1 MNRLLFLRNPVWGIG
16 VVAAFVL
23 SLSAC
28 GDDSGNSS
36 YNANDF
42 SLQVE
47 SMDELPNCSKNRLGD
62 IAEVLGEKKAYV
74 CDNGR
79 WEFDHDILDSVE
91 TEDDLPVCLNKNEG
105 DSVWVVEE
113 SAVFAC
119 IDRKWEKLEKEEPE
133 SSSATKKTASS
144 SSKKQEIFS
153 SSVKKETSSSSKPLS
168 SSSISQKS
176 SSSVISSSSSVSSPM
191 SSWTGGGA
199 IGSITD
205 SRDGL
210 TYKTVTIGTQTWM
223 AQNLNFETANS
234 YCYNDS
240 TKYCEKY
247 GRLYM
252 WGAAMDSVGTWSTN
266 GKGCGFNKKCSP
278 TYPVRGICP
287 DGWHLPTETEWST
300 LFSAVGGQSVAGTK
314 LKSTSGWY
322 SDGNGTDSFLFSALP
337 AGCRGRG
344 RNGIYS
350 NEGNFAF
357 FWRSSE
363 YNSVEAYRMLLFY
376 INDDAKQD
384 YNYKDYAFSVR
395 CLKDEAAEQKSSSS
409 VTPQSSS
416 SETRVSSSSAK
427 SSSSSAKS
435 SSSSSAKSSSSSV
448 KQSSSSSATSSSSS
462 VKSSSNSS
470 ATSSSSSAKSS
481 SSISAKSS
489 SSSVKLS
496 SSSSAK
502 SSSSSAKSSSS
513 SVAKSSSSSVKSS
526 SSSVVPKS
534 SSSAKSS
541 SSSVVES
548 GSSSSSV
555 VNSVSIGSFTDSRD
569 GQTYKTVKIGWQT
582 WMAQN
587 LNYKTANSYCYNDKD
602 SNCSK
607 YGRLYTWAA
616 AMDSAG
622 KWSLDGSGCGYG
634 LDKRCAP
641 RYPVQGVCPV
651 GWHLPSVSEW
661 NTLLTGYPVGGEVTA
676 GKVLKSTSGWIS
688 SGNGTDAYSFSALP
702 AGIRFPTVVRGVYD
716 LEGNYAYFWSST
728 EFGDSHAYY
737 MYLFYSS
744 DGAELLDTDVFKND
758 AISVRCLKN

>member
-1 MNRLLFLRNPVWGIG
+1 MNRLFSLRNPVGVIG
-16 VVAAFVL
+16 AVAAFVF

-47 SMDELPNCSKNRLGD
+47 SMGELPNCSKNRSGD
-62 IAEVLGEKKAYV
+62 IAEVLGERKAYV

-91 TEDDLPVCLNKNEG
+91 TEDDLPVCLSKNEG
-105 DSVWVVEE
+105 NSVWVVDE

-119 IDRKWEKLEKEEPE
+119 IDRKWEKHEKEEPE

-144 SSKKQEIFS
+144 SSEKQEISS

-176 SSSVISSSSSVSSPM
+176 SSSVISSSSSVSSPE
-191 SSWTGGGA
+191 SSWSGGGAGA

-205 SRDGL
+205 SRDGQS
-210 TYKTVTIGTQTWM
+210 YKTVSIGSQTWM

-234 YCYNDS
+234 YCFNDS

-252 WGAAMDSVGTWSTN
+252 WGAATTA
-266 GKGCGFNKKCSP
+266 CP
-278 TYPVRGICP
+278 T
-287 DGWHLPTETEWST
+287 DWHLPTKEEFET
-300 LFSAVGGQSVAGTK
+300 LFTAVGGQSTASK
-314 LKSTSGWY
+314 ILKSTSGWNN
-322 SDGNGTDSFLFSALP
+322 SGNGTDAYLFSALP
-337 AGCRGRG
+337 AGY
-344 RNGIYS
+344 RNGGGEYISEGSQAYFWSSTES
-350 NEGNFAF
+350 NSNFVF
-357 FWRSSE
+357 NIFLH
-363 YNSVEAYRMLLFY
+363 YNSGKAEEYVNL
-376 INDDAKQD
+376 
-384 YNYKDYAFSVR
+384 KDVGFSVR
-395 CLKDEAAEQKSSSS
+395 CVKGESAEKM
-409 VTPQSSS
+409 
-416 SETRVSSSSAK
+416 
-427 SSSSSAKS
+427 SSSSSGITPK
-435 SSSSSAKSSSSSV
+435 
-448 KQSSSSSATSSSSS
+448 SSSS
-462 VKSSSNSS
+462 VKSSSSIALSS
-470 ATSSSSSAKSS
+470 GV
-481 SSISAKSS
+481 AKSS
-489 SSSVKLS
+489 SSSVAPK

-513 SVAKSSSSSVKSS
+513 SVAKSSSSSVKLS
-526 SSSVVPKS
+526 S

-661 NTLLTGYPVGGEVTA
+661 NTLLTGYPVGGESTA
-676 GKVLKSTSGWIS
+676 GKVLKSTSGWKS

>member
-1 MNRLLFLRNPVWGIG
+1 M
-16 VVAAFVL
+16 
-23 SLSAC
+23 
-28 GDDSGNSS
+28 
-36 YNANDF
+36 
-42 SLQVE
+42 
-47 SMDELPNCSKNRLGD
+47 
-62 IAEVLGEKKAYV
+62 
-74 CDNGR
+74 
-79 WEFDHDILDSVE
+79 
-91 TEDDLPVCLNKNEG
+91 
-105 DSVWVVEE
+105 
-113 SAVFAC
+113 
-119 IDRKWEKLEKEEPE
+119 
-133 SSSATKKTASS
+133 
-144 SSKKQEIFS
+144 
-153 SSVKKETSSSSKPLS
+153 
-168 SSSISQKS
+168 
-176 SSSVISSSSSVSSPM
+176 
-191 SSWTGGGA
+191 
-199 IGSITD
+199 
-205 SRDGL
+205 
-210 TYKTVTIGTQTWM
+210 
-223 AQNLNFETANS
+223 
-234 YCYNDS
+234 
-240 TKYCEKY
+240 
-247 GRLYM
+247 
-252 WGAAMDSVGTWSTN
+252 
-266 GKGCGFNKKCSP
+266 
-278 TYPVRGICP
+278 
-287 DGWHLPTETEWST
+287 
-300 LFSAVGGQSVAGTK
+300 
-314 LKSTSGWY
+314 LKSTSGW
-322 SDGNGTDSFLFSALP
+322 SSSGDSVSGTDAFSFSALP
-337 AGCRGRG
+337 AGY
-344 RNGIYS
+344 RNGAGDFTS
-350 NEGNFAF
+350 EGEFAY
-357 FWRSSE
+357 FWSSTE
-363 YNSVEAYRMLLFY
+363 NNYGNVYLVYLYYNSGKANMNLDLKS
-376 INDDAKQD
+376 DG
-384 YNYKDYAFSVR
+384 FSVR
-395 CLKDEAAEQKSSSS
+395 CVKGESAEQKSSSS

-416 SETRVSSSSAK
+416 SVTKVSSSSAK
-427 SSSSSAKS
+427 SSSSIAS
-435 SSSSSAKSSSSSV
+435 SSSETRVSSSY
-448 KQSSSSSATSSSSS
+448 ATSSSSS
-462 VKSSSNSS
+462 VKSSSSS
-470 ATSSSSSAKSS
+470 
-481 SSISAKSS
+481 SAKSS

-513 SVAKSSSSSVKSS
+513 SVAKSSSSSVKLS
-526 SSSVVPKS
+526 S

-676 GKVLKSTSGWIS
+676 GKVLKSTSGWKS

-702 AGIRFPTVVRGVYD
+702 AGIRFPSAVSAVYYN
-716 LEGNYAYFWSST
+716 EGNYAYFWSST

>member
-1 MNRLLFLRNPVWGIG
+1 MLLLENFPIKANIVSIALKGFFMNRLLSLQNPVVMIG
-16 VVAAFVL
+16 AAALFVF

-42 SLQVE
+42 SLQVK
-47 SMDELPNCSKNRLGD
+47 SVDELPNCSKNRLGD
-62 IAEVLGEKKAYV
+62 IAEVLGEKKAYI

-91 TEDDLPVCLNKNEG
+91 TEDDLPVCFNKNEG
-105 DSVWVVEE
+105 DSVWVVDE

-119 IDRKWEKLEKEEPE
+119 IDRKWEKREKEEPE
-133 SSSATKKTASS
+133 SSSATTKTASS
-144 SSKKQEIFS
+144 SSKKQEISS
-153 SSVKKETSSSSKPLS
+153 SSVKKETS

-176 SSSVISSSSSVSSPM
+176 SSSVISSSSSVSSPV
-191 SSWTGGGA
+191 SSWSGGGAGA

-205 SRDGL
+205 SRDGQS
-210 TYKTVTIGTQTWM
+210 YKTVTIGTQTWM
-223 AQNLNFETANS
+223 AQNLNYETANS
-234 YCYNDS
+234 YCYGDTSSN
-240 TKYCEKY
+240 CNKY
-247 GRLYM
+247 GRLYT
-252 WGAAMDSVGTWSTN
+252 WGAAASA
-266 GKGCGFNKKCSP
+266 
-278 TYPVRGICP
+278 CP
-287 DGWHLPTETEWST
+287 SGWHLPTKEEFET
-300 LFSAVGGQSVAGTK
+300 LFTVVGGQSTAGK
-314 LKSTSGWY
+314 MLKSTSGW
-322 SDGNGTDSFLFSALP
+322 SSSGDSVSGTDAFSFSALP
-337 AGCRGRG
+337 AGY
-344 RNGIYS
+344 RNGAGDFTS
-350 NEGNFAF
+350 EGEFAY
-357 FWRSSE
+357 FWSSTE
-363 YNSVEAYRMLLFY
+363 NNYGNVFLVYLYYNSGKANMNLDLKS
-376 INDDAKQD
+376 DG
-384 YNYKDYAFSVR
+384 FSVR
-395 CLKDEAAEQKSSSS
+395 CVKGESAEQKSSSS
-409 VTPQSSS
+409 VSQQSSS
-416 SETRVSSSSAK
+416 SVTKV
-427 SSSSSAKS
+427 
-435 SSSSSAKSSSSSV
+435 
-448 KQSSSSSATSSSSS
+448 SSSSATSSSSS
-462 VKSSSNSS
+462 VKSSSSIS
-470 ATSSSSSAKSS
+470 AKSSSSSAKSS
-481 SSISAKSS
+481 SSVAKSS

-513 SVAKSSSSSVKSS
+513 SSAKSSSSSAKTS
-526 SSSVVPKS
+526 SSSVV
-534 SSSAKSS
+534 KSS

-661 NTLLTGYPVGGEVTA
+661 NTLLTGYPVGGESTA
-676 GKVLKSTSGWIS
+676 GKVLKSTSGWKS

-702 AGIRFPTVVRGVYD
+702 AGIRFPSAVSAVYYN
-716 LEGNYAYFWSST
+716 EGNYAYFWSST

>member
-1 MNRLLFLRNPVWGIG
+1 MNRLFSLRNPVGVIG
-16 VVAAFVL
+16 AVAAFVF

-47 SMDELPNCSKNRLGD
+47 SMGELPNCSKNRSGD
-62 IAEVLGEKKAYV
+62 IAEVLGERKAYV

-91 TEDDLPVCLNKNEG
+91 TEDDLPACLSKNEG
-105 DSVWVVEE
+105 NSVWVVDE

-119 IDRKWEKLEKEEPE
+119 IDRKWEKREREEPE

-144 SSKKQEIFS
+144 SSKKQEISS

-176 SSSVISSSSSVSSPM
+176 SSSVISSTSSVSSPV
-191 SSWTGGGA
+191 SSWSGGGAGA

-205 SRDGL
+205 SRDGQ
-210 TYKTVTIGTQTWM
+210 TYKTVTVGTQTWM
-223 AQNLNFETANS
+223 AQNLTYKTANS
-234 YCYNDS
+234 YCYGDTSSN
-240 TKYCEKY
+240 CNKY
-247 GRLYM
+247 GRLYT
-252 WGAAMDSVGTWSTN
+252 WDAAASA
-266 GKGCGFNKKCSP
+266 
-278 TYPVRGICP
+278 CP
-287 DGWHLPTETEWST
+287 SGWHLPTKEEFET
-300 LFSAVGGQSVAGTK
+300 LFTVVGGQSTAGK
-314 LKSTSGWY
+314 MLKSTSGW
-322 SDGNGTDSFLFSALP
+322 SSSGDSVSGTDAFSFSALP
-337 AGCRGRG
+337 AGY
-344 RNGIYS
+344 RNGAGDFTS
-350 NEGNFAF
+350 EGEFAY
-357 FWRSSE
+357 FWSSTE
-363 YNSVEAYRMLLFY
+363 NNYGNVYLVYLYYNSGKANMNLDLKS
-376 INDDAKQD
+376 DG
-384 YNYKDYAFSVR
+384 FSVR
-395 CLKDEAAEQKSSSS
+395 CVKGESAEQKSSSS
-409 VTPQSSS
+409 VSQQSSSSVTKVSSSSAKSSSSIASNS
-416 SETRVSSSSAK
+416 SETRVSSSSSAKSSSSISATSSSSSVKLSSSSSAK

-435 SSSSSAKSSSSSV
+435 SSSVAK
-448 KQSSSSSATSSSSS
+448 
-462 VKSSSNSS
+462 
-470 ATSSSSSAKSS
+470 SSSSSAKS
-481 SSISAKSS
+481 
-489 SSSVKLS
+489 S

-526 SSSVVPKS
+526 S

>member
-1 MNRLLFLRNPVWGIG
+1 MNRLFSLRNPVGVIG
-16 VVAAFVL
+16 AVAAFVF

-28 GDDSGNSS
+28 GDDSSNSS

-47 SMDELPNCSKNRLGD
+47 SMGELPNCSKNRSGD
-62 IAEVLGEKKAYV
+62 IAEVLGERKAYV

-91 TEDDLPVCLNKNEG
+91 TEDDLPVCLSKNEG
-105 DSVWVVEE
+105 NSVWVVDE

-119 IDRKWEKLEKEEPE
+119 IDRKWEKREKEEPE

-144 SSKKQEIFS
+144 SSEKQEISS

-168 SSSISQKS
+168 SSSISQKF
-176 SSSVISSSSSVSSPM
+176 SSSVISSSSSVSSPV
-191 SSWTGGGA
+191 SSWSGGGTGT

-205 SRDGL
+205 SRDGQ
-210 TYKTVTIGTQTWM
+210 TYKTVTIGSQTWM

-252 WGAAMDSVGTWSTN
+252 WGAATIA
-266 GKGCGFNKKCSP
+266 CP
-278 TYPVRGICP
+278 T
-287 DGWHLPTETEWST
+287 GWHLPTEAEFKT
-300 LFSAVGGQSVAGTK
+300 LFTAVGGQSTASK
-314 LKSTSGWY
+314 ILKSTSGWNN
-322 SDGNGTDSFLFSALP
+322 SGNGTDAYLFSALP
-337 AGCRGRG
+337 AGY
-344 RNGIYS
+344 RNGGGEYISEGSQAYFWSSTES
-350 NEGNFAF
+350 NSNFVF
-357 FWRSSE
+357 NIFLH
-363 YNSVEAYRMLLFY
+363 YNSGKAEEYVNLR
-376 INDDAKQD
+376 DVG
-384 YNYKDYAFSVR
+384 FSVR
-395 CLKDEAAEQKSSSS
+395 CVKGESAEKM
-409 VTPQSSS
+409 
-416 SETRVSSSSAK
+416 
-427 SSSSSAKS
+427 SSSSSGITPK
-435 SSSSSAKSSSSSV
+435 
-448 KQSSSSSATSSSSS
+448 SSSS
-462 VKSSSNSS
+462 VKSSSSIALSS
-470 ATSSSSSAKSS
+470 GV
-481 SSISAKSS
+481 AKSS
-489 SSSVKLS
+489 SSSVAPKS
-496 SSSSAK
+496 SSSVK

-513 SVAKSSSSSVKSS
+513 SVAKSSSSSVKLS
-526 SSSVVPKS
+526 S

-661 NTLLTGYPVGGEVTA
+661 NTLLTGYPVGGESTA
-676 GKVLKSTSGWIS
+676 GKVLKSTSGWKS

>member
-1 MNRLLFLRNPVWGIG
+1 MNRLFSLRNPVGVIG
-16 VVAAFVL
+16 AVAAFVF

-47 SMDELPNCSKNRLGD
+47 SMGELPNCSKNRSGD
-62 IAEVLGEKKAYV
+62 IAEVLGERKAYV

-91 TEDDLPVCLNKNEG
+91 TEDDLPVCLSKNEG
-105 DSVWVVEE
+105 NSVWVVDE

-119 IDRKWEKLEKEEPE
+119 IDRKWEKREKEELE

-144 SSKKQEIFS
+144 SSEKQAISS

-168 SSSISQKS
+168 SSSISQKF
-176 SSSVISSSSSVSSPM
+176 SSSVISSSSSVSSPV
-191 SSWTGGGA
+191 SSWSGGGAGA

-205 SRDGL
+205 SRDGQ
-210 TYKTVTIGTQTWM
+210 TYKTVTIGSQTWM

-234 YCYNDS
+234 YCFNDS

-252 WGAAMDSVGTWSTN
+252 WGAATTA
-266 GKGCGFNKKCSP
+266 CP
-278 TYPVRGICP
+278 T
-287 DGWHLPTETEWST
+287 GWHLPTKEEFET
-300 LFSAVGGQSVAGTK
+300 LFTAVGGQSTASK
-314 LKSTSGWY
+314 ILKSTSGWNN
-322 SDGNGTDSFLFSALP
+322 SGNGTDAYLFSALP
-337 AGCRGRG
+337 AGY
-344 RNGIYS
+344 RNGGGEYISEGSQAYFWSSTES
-350 NEGNFAF
+350 NSNFVF
-357 FWRSSE
+357 NIFLH
-363 YNSVEAYRMLLFY
+363 YNSGKAEEYVNL
-376 INDDAKQD
+376 
-384 YNYKDYAFSVR
+384 KDVGFSVR
-395 CLKDEAAEQKSSSS
+395 CVKGESAEKMSSSSSGITPKSSSS
-409 VTPQSSS
+409 VK
-416 SETRVSSSSAK
+416 SSSSAK
-427 SSSSSAKS
+427 SSSSV
-435 SSSSSAKSSSSSV
+435 AKSSSSSV
-448 KQSSSSSATSSSSS
+448 TPKSSNS
-462 VKSSSNSS
+462 VKSSSSV
-470 ATSSSSSAKSS
+470 ASSSGV
-481 SSISAKSS
+481 AKSS
-489 SSSVKLS
+489 SSSVAPKS
-496 SSSSAK
+496 SSSVK

-513 SVAKSSSSSVKSS
+513 SVAKSSSSSVKLS
-526 SSSVVPKS
+526 S

-661 NTLLTGYPVGGEVTA
+661 NTLLTGYPVGGESTA
-676 GKVLKSTSGWIS
+676 GKVLKSTSGWKS